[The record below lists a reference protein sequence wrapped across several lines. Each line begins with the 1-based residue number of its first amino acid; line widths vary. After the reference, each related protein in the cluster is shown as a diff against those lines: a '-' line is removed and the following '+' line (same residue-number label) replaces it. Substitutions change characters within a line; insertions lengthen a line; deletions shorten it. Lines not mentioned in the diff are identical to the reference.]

1 MATFTIKS
9 REFGAQTFYVPDAGG
24 PVRIERGRN
33 TGELGRK
40 ICEGGRIEGT
50 VLTATP
56 ATLEQVARRW
66 WRQHTSHR
74 K

>member
-1 MATFTIKS
+1 MAMFTLKS
-9 REFGAQTFYVPDAGG
+9 REFGPQTFYVPDAGG
-24 PVRIERGRN
+24 PVRLEQGRN

-40 ICEGGRIEGT
+40 ICEGGRIDGT

-56 ATLEQVARRW
+56 KTLDQVARRW
-66 WRQHTSHR
+66 WRQYTSR